1 MKKTISVLVLFT
13 GISLFGK
20 ALPASYTITK
30 SAEDKQLKKTE
41 ALFEFTFYDQRGEI
55 IKNEITFSYNT
66 DNKKQKPNATGKI
79 IDKVKPGKYAY
90 QFFYNFDYF
99 EITTDS
105 ILIKPGY
112 RTEISVNFMKAE
124 EARPMKKPVIYVYP
138 TKKENVCIDLELKGS
153 FSFTY
158 PEYKNG
164 WNFIANPDGSIEM
177 NNKKYHYLFWDG
189 YVNMEKSKLNL
200 NEGFIVENKDL
211 ITFFE
216 EKLKLMG
223 LNSQEIQDYITYWC
237 PLMTVNESNYI
248 HFMFNNECNE
258 YAKMNITPKPDHTFR
273 VYMLW
278 SDAKDHV
285 PVAEQKIESF
295 QRNGFTVV
303 EWGGSEMN
311 AINLPHRP

>member
-1 MKKTISVLVLFT
+1 MKNIICALFLFA
-13 GISLFGK
+13 GISLLGK
-20 ALPASYTITK
+20 ALPVSYTITK

-41 ALFEFTFYDQRGEI
+41 AVFEFTFYDQRGEI

-66 DNKKQKPNATGKI
+66 NNKKQKPNDKGKI
-79 IDKVKPGKYAY
+79 SDKVKPGKYAY
-90 QFFYNFDYF
+90 QFFYTLEYF

-112 RTEISVNFMKAE
+112 KTEISVTFMKAE

-138 TKKENVCIDLELKGS
+138 NKKEKINIDLELKGN

-158 PEYKNG
+158 PQYKNG
-164 WNFIANPDGSIEM
+164 WSFTGNPDGSIEM
-177 NNKKYHYLFWDG
+177 NDKKYHYLFWDG
-189 YVNMEKSKLNL
+189 YVNIEKSKLNL
-200 NEGFIVENKDL
+200 NEGFIVKNKDL

-216 EKLKLMG
+216 EKLNYMG

-237 PLMTVNESNYI
+237 PLMNMNKSNYI

-258 YAKMNITPKPDHTFR
+258 YAKMNISPKPDHIFR

-278 SDAKDHV
+278 SDAKDHA
-285 PVAEQKIESF
+285 PVSDQKIENF
-295 QRNGFTVV
+295 QRKGFTVV
-303 EWGGSEMN
+303 EWGGSEMSN
-311 AINLPHRP
+311 KDNL